1 MQQQRKRQGLRHGW
15 RAVLVVGLV
24 SAFAIACSSGGGSG
38 SGSSGGGNSVLTVVA
53 APSPPFVAG
62 FTPFSLSSTVY
73 LEGAQ
78 SMVYEPLIMF
88 NVLKPGVIYPWLAT
102 AYTWSNGGKTLTF
115 TIRKGVK
122 WNDGKP
128 FTAADVE
135 FTFQLIRK
143 FAALNVNG
151 VSFTG
156 VSSSGDQV
164 TLSFSSPAY
173 GQLYNISQVLMVP
186 QHIWSKITNPVTYT
200 DTAPVGTGPYTLK
213 SFSSQSFTLVKNPH
227 YWMPGKPQIQTLRW
241 VQYASNTSA
250 DLALQQGA
258 IDWSSIFL
266 PHYQKLFID
275 QDPQHNHVYLP
286 AIGAE
291 YVCVNDAQYP
301 FNMPAVRKALS
312 YAFDRDKMS
321 TAVEQGFAVPMT
333 SATGLLPGWS
343 KFIAPQYQ
351 SMNVSYDPAKAK
363 QMLLAAGFKMGSG
376 GKMMMPNGKP
386 FSVVFTGPTPYTD
399 FMADMQLMST
409 SLNGIGVQSS
419 VNGVGLSAWTT
430 AYTDGTYQATMCGTF
445 QTPGPYQLY
454 NLELNGSLTA
464 PVGKAA
470 VGNYER
476 WNDKTT
482 NSALDSYADTQSAS
496 VQQSDLNQVE
506 KIMVNEMPLIP
517 LFGLTSYA
525 EYRTAHATG
534 FVTAD
539 NQYQM
544 PNPSSPWDETVVL
557 HLKPAG

>member
-1 MQQQRKRQGLRHGW
+1 MRQKRQGLRHGW

-24 SAFAIACSSGGGSG
+24 AVLAAACSSGG
-38 SGSSGGGNSVLTVVA
+38 SGSSSSGSANSVLNVVA

-62 FTPFSLSSTVY
+62 FTPFSLSSTAY

-88 NVLKPGVIYPWLAT
+88 NILKPGVVYPWLAT
-102 AYTWSNGGKTLTF
+102 RYAWSNDGKSLTF
-115 TIRKGVK
+115 TIRNGVK
-122 WNDGKP
+122 WSDGQP
-128 FTAADVE
+128 FTSADVA
-135 FTFQLIRK
+135 FTFQLIQK

-156 VSSSGDQV
+156 VSTSGNKV

-186 QHIWSKITNPVTYT
+186 KHIWSKIANPVTYT
-200 DTAPVGTGPYTLK
+200 DTNPIGTGPYLLK
-213 SFSSQSFTLVKNPH
+213 SFSTQSFTMVKNPN
-227 YWMPGKPQIQTLRW
+227 YWMPGKPAIQTLRW

-258 IDWSSIFL
+258 IDWSSIFV
-266 PHYQKLFID
+266 PHYQKLFLN

-286 AIGAE
+286 AIGGE
-291 YVCVNDAQYP
+291 YVCLNDAQYP

-312 YAFDRDKMS
+312 YAFDRNKMS
-321 TAVEQGFAVPMT
+321 SAVEQGFAVPMT
-333 SATGLLPGWS
+333 SETGLLPGWS

-351 SMNVSYDPAKAK
+351 SANVSYDPAKTK

-376 GKMMMPNGKP
+376 GNLTEPNGKP

-399 FMADMQLMST
+399 FMGDMQLMST
-409 SLNGIGVQSS
+409 ALNSIGVQSS

-445 QTPGPYQLY
+445 QTPGPFQLY
-454 NLELNGSLTA
+454 NLELNGSLSA
-464 PVGKAA
+464 PVGKSA

-476 WNDKTT
+476 WIDKPTDT
-482 NSALDSYADTQSAS
+482 ALDSYADTQSAS
-496 VQQSDLNQVE
+496 LQQADLYQVE

-534 FVTAD
+534 WVTAS

-557 HLKPAG
+557 HLKPVG